1 MNPLM
6 NATHATSRRT
16 VRRLALGGILAVL
29 LATVAVLSDRRA
41 TPPVAGAAD
50 EQPPR
55 MSDDQYTPIIQSVHS
70 TPRWFLGADE
80 RVHLVYELLLTNAF
94 PLPATVTTVEVLDGA
109 GGQAIATL
117 AGADLSA
124 AMSLLTSP
132 AEPATTLPPSTVGV
146 VWFDLPFT
154 GPEQLPAT
162 IAHRLTVT
170 VMPPGAPPAAIV
182 DVSGWAMVDRRP
194 PVVLSPPLLGPR
206 WFAAGSCCDGPHRR
220 ALFPVN
226 GTLHLAQRF
235 AIDFNLLDA
244 EYRLTVGDP
253 RLNASTVGFGQP
265 VIAVVDAMVLTAVDR
280 YPDRT
285 PDDGFVVTLESV
297 GGNHVILDLGDGRF
311 AYYAHLRAGTVAVQA
326 GERVRR
332 GQRLG
337 ELGNSGN
344 STGAHLHFHV
354 MDRPSGQVADGLPY
368 VFDAF
373 QLIGRTPPL
382 AEVIELDQAQ
392 QPIPLDTRGA
402 GPRRDALPLGAD
414 VVTFWTGP

>member
-1 MNPLM
+1 MW
-6 NATHATSRRT
+6 
-16 VRRLALGGILAVL
+16 L
-29 LATVAVLSDRRA
+29 LVLSLFVGLSA
-41 TPPVAGAAD
+41 SQAVAQEKKAAD
-50 EQPPR
+50 RPNAVVAREASITATPR
-55 MSDDQYTPIIQSVHS
+55 MSDDHYTPIIQSVHS

-94 PLPATVTTVEVLDGA
+94 PVPATVTTVEVLDGA

-170 VMPPGAPPAAIV
+170 VMFPGAPPAEIV
-182 DVSGWAMVDRRP
+182 DVSGWARVDRRP
-194 PVVLSPPLLGPR
+194 PVVLSPPVLGPR
-206 WFAAGSCCDGPHRR
+206 WLTAGSCCDGPHRR
-220 ALFPVN
+220 FLVPVN

-244 EYRLTVGDP
+244 EYRVTD
-253 RLNASTVGFGQP
+253 GFGQP

-344 STGAHLHFHV
+344 STGAHLHFQV
-354 MDRPSGQVADGLPY
+354 MDRPSGQAADGADGLPY

-402 GPRRDALPLGAD
+402 GPRRDALPLGRD
-414 VVTFWTGP
+414 VVTFWPGP

>member
-16 VRRLALGGILAVL
+16 VRRLALGSILAVL
-29 LATVAVLSDRRA
+29 LATGAVLSDRRA
-41 TPPVAGAAD
+41 TPPVADAAD

-80 RVHLVYELLLTNAF
+80 RVHLVYELLLTNAV

-132 AEPATTLPPSTVGV
+132 AESATTLPPSTVGV

-170 VMPPGAPPAAIV
+170 VMPPGAPPAVFV
-182 DVSGWAMVDRRP
+182 DVSGGAMVDRRP

-206 WFAAGSCCDGPHRR
+206 WVAVGSCCDGPHRR

-244 EYRLTVGDP
+244 EYRVTE
-253 RLNASTVGFGQP
+253 GFGQP

-285 PDDGFVVTLESV
+285 PDDGFVVTLENV

-337 ELGNSGN
+337 ELGSSGN
-344 STGAHLHFHV
+344 STGPHLHFAV
-354 MDRPSGQVADGLPY
+354 TDRPSGQVADGAEGLPY

-373 QLIGRTPPL
+373 QLIGRTPPV

-392 QPIPLDTRGA
+392 QPVPDSTGFSGKIPRS
-402 GPRRDALPLGAD
+402 
-414 VVTFWTGP
+414 